1 MTFLDSKLLSVDSG
15 FQLLGFLI
23 LVNETWIPDSLS
35 FTPDSKAQDS
45 KFSNKKKKIPG
56 SLVPD
61 YPTWGDKRAVWSDS
75 SREC

>member
-45 KFSNKKKKIPG
+45 KFSNKKKKNSRIPG
-56 SLVPD
+56 SGLPD
-61 YPTWGDKRAVWSDS
+61 VGR
-75 SREC
+75 